1 MTRIKCSGRDA
12 ISGDRIN
19 LEFDD
24 VIQNLDPA
32 FEEVPN
38 DVFVAPG
45 FIDIQ
50 VNGFAGVDY
59 NAPGAPHEEIARSL
73 RVMFSTGV
81 SRCFPTVITGDP
93 EKMLGALRNL
103 AAAREALPEGPAM
116 EAFHVEGPHISPE
129 DGPRGAH
136 PQRWVRPPDVDEY
149 KRWQEAAQGHVRL
162 VTLSPEWPEATRYIE
177 LLSRDGVVLSIG
189 HTKATRE
196 QIQDAVSA
204 GATLSTHIGNGAHA
218 VMSRHPNYIWE
229 QLAEDRLNASM
240 IVDGIH
246 IGPAFLKVA
255 LRAKGIERSVLI
267 TDAVMPAMC
276 QPGRYVLGEV
286 EVELRADQSVRMVG
300 GTRLA
305 GSSLRMDRG
314 VENLMKIAG
323 LTLAEA
329 ITMATTNAARAGRLG
344 GRIRGLQPGSRADIV
359 KFRLTDGRIE
369 VLETYVSG
377 RRVFLKVTD

>member
-1 MTRIKCSGRDA
+1 MTPIKCSGRDA
-12 ISGDRIN
+12 ISGDRITI
-19 LEFDD
+19 EFDE
-24 VIQNLDPA
+24 VIQHLDPA
-32 FEEVPN
+32 FDEIADDEYL
-38 DVFVAPG
+38 APG

-59 NAPGAPHEEIARSL
+59 NSPDAPHEEIARSL

-81 SRCFPTVITGDP
+81 TRCFPTVITGDP
-93 EKMLGALRNL
+93 DKMLGALRNL

-136 PQRWVRPPDVDEY
+136 PQRWVRPPDLNEY
-149 KRWQEAAQGHVRL
+149 KRWQEAAQGNVRL
-162 VTLSPEWPEATRYIE
+162 VTLSPEWPEAAHYIDA
-177 LLSRDGVVLSIG
+177 LGRDGVVTSIG
-189 HTKATRE
+189 HTKATAE

-246 IGPAFLKVA
+246 IGKAFLKVA
-255 LRAKGIERSVLI
+255 LRAKGVERSVLI

-276 QPGRYVLGEV
+276 APGRYKLGEV
-286 EVELRADQSVRMVG
+286 EVELHEDQSVRMLG
-300 GTRLA
+300 GMRLA

-314 VENLMKIAG
+314 VQNLMKIAG

-329 ITMATTNAARAGRLG
+329 ITMATTNAARAGRVG
-344 GRIRGLQPGSRADIV
+344 GRIRGLQPGSRADVV
-359 KFRLTDGRIE
+359 KFRLANGAIE
-369 VLETYVSG
+369 VLETYLSG
-377 RRVFLKVTD
+377 RRVF

>member
-12 ISGDRIN
+12 ISGDRIT

-32 FEEVPN
+32 FTEQVPD
-38 DVFVAPG
+38 DVIIAPG
-45 FIDIQ
+45 FIDLQ

-59 NAPGAPHEEIARSL
+59 NAPDAPHDEVARSL

-93 EKMLGALRNL
+93 ERMLGALRNL
-103 AAAREALPEGPAM
+103 AAARETLPEGPAM

-136 PQRWVRPPDVDEY
+136 PQRWVRPPDLEEY

-162 VTLSPEWPEATRYIE
+162 VTLSPEWPQATHYIE
-177 LLSRDGVVLSIG
+177 MLSRDGVVLSIG

-229 QLAEDRLNASM
+229 QLAEDRLNATM

-246 IGPAFLKVA
+246 IGQAFLKVA
-255 LRAKGIERSVLI
+255 LRAKGVERSVLI

-276 QPGRYVLGEV
+276 KPGRYLLGEV
-286 EVELRADQSVRMVG
+286 EVELHADESVRMLG

-329 ITMATTNAARAGRLG
+329 ITMATTNPARAGRLG

-359 KFRLTDGRIE
+359 KFRHTGGKIE
-369 VLETYVSG
+369 VLQTFVSG
-377 RRVFLKVTD
+377 RRVFCEA

>member
-1 MTRIKCSGRDA
+1 MTRTKCSGRDA
-12 ISGDRIN
+12 VSGEPIEI
-19 LEFDD
+19 EFDE
-24 VIQNLDPA
+24 VIQSLNPSFA
-32 FEEVPN
+32 NE
-38 DVFVAPG
+38 DVYIAPG

-59 NAPGAPHEEIARSL
+59 NAPDSSHEEIGRSL

-81 SRCFPTVITGDP
+81 TRCFPTVITGSP
-93 EKMLGALRNL
+93 ENMLGALKNL
-103 AAAREALPEGPAM
+103 AAAREAIPESPAM

-136 PQRWVRPPDVDEY
+136 PQRWVRPPDIEEY
-149 KRWQEAAQGHVRL
+149 KRWQDAANGNVRL
-162 VTLSPEWPEATRYIE
+162 VTLSPEWPEAVPYIE
-177 LLSRDGVVLSIG
+177 ALARDGVVTSIG
-189 HTKATRE
+189 HTKATAA

-218 VMSRHPNYIWE
+218 VMQRHPNYIWE

-255 LRAKGIERSVLI
+255 LRAKGVDKCVLI

-276 QPGRYVLGEV
+276 KPGRYKLGEI
-286 EVELRADQSVRMVG
+286 EVELSEDESVRMAG
-300 GTRLA
+300 GRLA

-314 VENLMKIAG
+314 IGNLMRIAG

-329 ITMATTNAARAGRLG
+329 VTMATTNPARAGRVS
-344 GRIRGLQPGSRADIV
+344 GRIRGLQPGSRADVV
-359 KFRLTDGRIE
+359 KFRVKDGGIE
-369 VLETYVSG
+369 VVETYLSG
-377 RRVFLKVTD
+377 RRVS

>member
-1 MTRIKCSGRDA
+1 MTPLKCSGRDP
-12 ISGDRIN
+12 ISGDAITI
-19 LEFDD
+19 EFNE
-24 VIQNLDPA
+24 VIQHLDPA
-32 FEEVPN
+32 FSEIPE
-38 DVFVAPG
+38 DVYMAPG

-50 VNGFAGVDY
+50 INGFAGVDY
-59 NAPGAPHEEIARSL
+59 NAPDALHEEIARSL

-81 SRCFPTVITGDP
+81 TRCFPTVITGDP

-103 AAAREALPEGPAM
+103 AAARESLAEGPAM

-136 PQRWVRPPDVDEY
+136 PQRWVRPPDLNEY
-149 KRWQEAAQGHVRL
+149 KRWQEAANGHVRL
-162 VTLSPEWPEATRYIE
+162 VTLSPEWPEAPRYIE
-177 LLSRDGVVLSIG
+177 ALTGDGVVVSIG
-189 HTKATRE
+189 HTKATAE
-196 QIQDAVSA
+196 QIQEAVSA

-246 IGPAFLKVA
+246 IGKAFLKVV

-276 QPGRYVLGEV
+276 EPGRYMLGEV
-286 EVELRADQSVRMVG
+286 EVELHADQSVRMAG

-314 VENLMKIAG
+314 VGNLMKIAG
-323 LTLAEA
+323 LTLGEA
-329 ITMATTNAARAGRLG
+329 VTMATTNPARAGRVG
-344 GRIRGLQPGSRADIV
+344 GRIRGLQPGSRADLV
-359 KFRLTDGRIE
+359 KFRLLDAGIE
-369 VLETYVSG
+369 VLETYISG
-377 RRVFLKVTD
+377 RRVV